1 VDPKAA
7 PIPSSWY
14 IRVAWLIPSG
24 VTGGLYQNI
33 KISQTHWN
41 MIIPAY
47 CGEKPKRKLSHEI
60 VEEHTN
66 GIFGAA

>member
-1 VDPKAA
+1 
-7 PIPSSWY
+7 
-14 IRVAWLIPSG
+14 
-24 VTGGLYQNI
+24 
-33 KISQTHWN
+33 

-66 GIFGAA
+66 GIFGAARPIKNFVEHQPSANNAEH